1 VKKAG
6 RSVEKRE
13 PGGKTEKEAEKKLT
27 QRLNER
33 AAAAIG
39 ARPFTGP
46 ESERVTIEDLLCSL
60 EAQYRIEK
68 REEKK
73 SHSHMVPLRDFFGV
87 QKAFEVTADRVREYI
102 AHRRRAGKA
111 DGTIARELHILRRA
125 YSLAV
130 EDKKLFPYQVP
141 TMPALSDDNVREG
154 FVEKGDFDRIVAY
167 LQQQDPDVADFVL
180 WGFWTGMRKGEITKL
195 TWAAVDKD
203 LTALILPRRSAKTK
217 TSRKLI
223 LQGVYREIIVRRAR
237 ARRPGCDFIFHR
249 EGAGHGE
256 LPQALED
263 RMHGGEGL
271 RPPVPR
277 SSTECSPQH
286 DPSGHREDR
295 RQENLWSQ
303 DGCCPGTL
311 QHHGR
316 WGLGGGAAEDGRLY
330 LRAAGDAEGCPSEA
344 GRMKMRTETRTIST
358 LTRENVVSRLGL
370 EPRALALKGR
380 CSTD

>member
-1 VKKAG
+1 MARGEGRTFKRGNRWWIAYYVKKAG

-33 AAAAIG
+33 AAAAMG

-237 ARRPGCDFIFHR
+237 ARRPGRDFIFHR
-249 EGAGHGE
+249 EGQAMGSFRKLWKTACTEAKVSGLLFHDLRRSAVRNMIRAGIE
-256 LPQALED
+256 KTVAKKI
-263 RMHGGEGL
+263 
-271 RPPVPR
+271 
-277 SSTECSPQH
+277 
-286 DPSGHREDR
+286 SGHKTDAVLERYNITDDGDLEEAQQRMED
-295 RQENLWSQ
+295 
-303 DGCCPGTL
+303 
-311 QHHGR
+311 
-316 WGLGGGAAEDGRLY
+316 Y
-330 LRAAGDAEGCPSEA
+330 
-344 GRMKMRTETRTIST
+344 IS
-358 LTRENVVSRLGL
+358 
-370 EPRALALKGR
+370 ALPVTPKDVPLKRVG
-380 CSTD
+380 